1 MDAHVVVDASVW
13 VSWLQ
18 PFDANHDASRF
29 WVERYIAE
37 GGLLVA
43 PALVLVEVAA
53 AIARRTGQ
61 PLVARETIKNLYK
74 VSALRLL
81 SFHDRLIWVA
91 VEVAADLRLRT
102 GDAVYVAVARRH
114 NIPLISWD
122 KKQLRKAS
130 SQTTT
135 YTPDEYPF

>member
-53 AIARRTGQ
+53 AISR
-61 PLVARETIKNLYK
+61 
-74 VSALRLL
+74 
-81 SFHDRLIWVA
+81 
-91 VEVAADLRLRT
+91 
-102 GDAVYVAVARRH
+102 
-114 NIPLISWD
+114 
-122 KKQLRKAS
+122 
-130 SQTTT
+130 
-135 YTPDEYPF
+135 